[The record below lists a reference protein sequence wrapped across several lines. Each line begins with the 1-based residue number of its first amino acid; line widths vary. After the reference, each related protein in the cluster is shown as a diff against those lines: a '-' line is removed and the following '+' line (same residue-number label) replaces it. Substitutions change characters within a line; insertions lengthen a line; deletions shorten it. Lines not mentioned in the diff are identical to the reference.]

1 MNYIVLDIEV
11 PAGESY
17 VLDILSQQL
26 ADTGFESFEQSHHTL
41 HAYIS
46 EPAFNREQVHAI
58 LSSRDLLPAVTRTI
72 TEENWNER
80 WESNYEPVAVEN
92 RIYIRA
98 SFHFPPSGFDHD
110 LIIDPKMAFGTGH
123 HATTYLMGKEM
134 LNLDLAG
141 ATVLDMGCGTGI
153 LAILAEKLG
162 AQAID
167 AADIDQRCLLSTVAN
182 AEVNGCTKINILQ
195 GDITLQENWPEQK
208 YDVILANIH
217 RSVLHDQMALYGRW
231 LTGNGN
237 GNGTLLISGF
247 YEADLSEL
255 IAQAAKNSLHLV
267 ETFNRDLWFAA
278 RFST

>member
-1 MNYIVLDIEV
+1 MNFIVLDIEV

-17 VLDILSQQL
+17 LLDILSQQL
-26 ADTGFESFEQSHHTL
+26 ADTGFESFEQDEHIL
-41 HAYIS
+41 HAYIP
-46 EPAFNREQVHAI
+46 ELAFNRERVHAI
-58 LSSRDLLPAVTRTI
+58 LNSRELLPAVTRMI
-72 TEENWNER
+72 AGENWDEQ

-92 RIYIRA
+92 KIYIRA
-98 SFHFPPSGFDHD
+98 SFHLPPSGFDHD

-153 LAILAEKLG
+153 LSIIAEKLG
-162 AQAID
+162 ARAID
-167 AADIDQRCLLSTVAN
+167 AADIDQRCLLSTLAN
-182 AEVNGCTKINILQ
+182 AEVNGCTQINILQ

-217 RSVLHDQMALYGRW
+217 RSVLLDQMALYGRW
-231 LTGNGN
+231 LTGNN
-237 GNGTLLISGF
+237 SGTLLLSGF
-247 YEADLSEL
+247 YEADLGEL
-255 IAQAAKNSLHLV
+255 ITQAAKNSLRLV
-267 ETFNRDLWFAA
+267 ETSNRDLWFAA

>member
-11 PAGESY
+11 PAGEAY
-17 VLDILSQQL
+17 LLDILSQQL

-41 HAYIS
+41 HAYIPES
-46 EPAFNREQVHAI
+46 AFNWEQVQAI
-58 LSSRDLLPAVTRTI
+58 LCSRDLLPAVTRMI
-72 TEENWNER
+72 AEENWNKR
-80 WESNYEPVAVEN
+80 WESNYEPVAIEN
-92 RIYIRA
+92 RIFIRA
-98 SFHFPPSGFDHD
+98 SFHLPPSGFDHD

-123 HATTYLMGKEM
+123 HATTYLMAKEM
-134 LNLDLAG
+134 LNFDLAG
-141 ATVLDMGCGTGI
+141 STVLDMGCGTGI

-162 AQAID
+162 AWAID
-167 AADIDQRCLLSTVAN
+167 AADIDQRCLISTLAN

-195 GDITLQENWPEQK
+195 GDIMLHKNWPGQK

-217 RSVLHDQMALYGRW
+217 RSVLLDQMALYRGW
-231 LTGNGN
+231 LTAG

-255 IAQAAKNSLHLV
+255 IAEAAKNSLHLV

-278 RFST
+278 RLST